1 MINELLSQLAAGS
14 LGGRVVRVS
23 VSADLHN
30 NFDAMQRVTK
40 SVLGKLG
47 CEGCHS
53 GFDIRYDVARQFAA
67 DEKGNVRALGA
78 QV

>member
-1 MINELLSQLAAGS
+1 MINELVSQLAASS
-14 LGGRVVRVS
+14 LAGRVVRVS

-30 NFDAMQRVTK
+30 NFDGMTRVTK

-53 GFDIRYDVARQFAA
+53 GFDIRFDVASQFVA
-67 DEKGNVRALGA
+67 DEKGTVRALGV
-78 QV
+78 QG

>member
-1 MINELLSQLAAGS
+1 MINELLSQLSAGS
-14 LGGRVVRVS
+14 RFKVVNVS

-53 GFDIRYDVARQFAA
+53 GFDIRYDVASQFVA

>member
-1 MINELLSQLAAGS
+1 MINELLSQLAASS
-14 LGGRVVRVS
+14 LGSRVVHVS

-30 NFDAMQRVTK
+30 NIDAMQRVTR

-53 GFDIRYDVARQFAA
+53 GFDIRFDVASQFVA
-67 DEKGNVRALGA
+67 DEKGTVRALG
-78 QV
+78 VES

>member
-1 MINELLSQLAAGS
+1 MINELVSQLAASS
-14 LGGRVVRVS
+14 LAGRVVRVS

-30 NFDAMQRVTK
+30 NFDAMTRVTK

-53 GFDIRYDVARQFAA
+53 GFDIRFDVASQFVA
-67 DEKGNVRALGA
+67 DEKGTVRALGV
-78 QV
+78 QG

>member
-1 MINELLSQLAAGS
+1 MINELLAGLASAS
-14 LGGRVVRVS
+14 RGRVVNVT

-30 NFDAMQRVTK
+30 NFDAMTKITK

-53 GFDIRYDVARQFAA
+53 GFDIRFDIASQFVA
-67 DEKGNVRALGA
+67 DERGVRALG
-78 QV
+78 VEG

>member
-1 MINELLSQLAAGS
+1 MINELVSQLAAGS

-30 NFDAMQRVTK
+30 NFDAMTRVTK

-53 GFDIRYDVARQFAA
+53 GFDIRFDVASQFVA
-67 DEKGNVRALGA
+67 DEKGTVRALGV
-78 QV
+78 QG